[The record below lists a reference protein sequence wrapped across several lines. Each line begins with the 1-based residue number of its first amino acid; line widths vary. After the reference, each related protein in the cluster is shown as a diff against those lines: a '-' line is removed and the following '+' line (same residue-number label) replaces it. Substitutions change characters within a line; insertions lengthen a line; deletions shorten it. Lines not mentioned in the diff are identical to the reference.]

1 LAVIDRFETQTVNR
15 SEVVEEALRRYLKV
29 VDAAGCFIQRKA
41 KISTEK
47 RRKSNFDACHFSIDP
62 GVANQLNEIAQRRGW
77 VKADLIRQAILTLGE
92 QVEALAG

>member
-1 LAVIDRFETQTVNR
+1 LVVIDRFETKTVNR

-29 VDAAGCFIQRKA
+29 VDAAGRFIQREVKNPM
-41 KISTEK
+41 EK
-47 RRKSNFDACHFSIDP
+47 RKKSSFDPCHFSIDP
-62 GVANQLNEIAQRRGW
+62 EVANQLIEIAQRRGW